1 MKRKHLIRLAAATA
15 AGLTATALAWTGA
28 AASAEEPTTAD
39 GDFDAQVIGGQPV
52 EEGQYPWLVAVGLS
66 GEADPAERAF
76 CGGSVLTETVVL
88 TAAHCVEEDEPE
100 DLAVFSGS
108 VDLESDALTETA
120 VADLHVSEDFN
131 DPIAFSNDWA
141 LLLLDEPVDAEPI
154 ELNHDPEEFG
164 ALETA
169 GWGANEA
176 GVFPTVAAWVEV
188 PFVDDDDCAE
198 AYPGEFDDET
208 MLCAGDLENGG
219 VDACTGD
226 SGGPLMAADDEGDL
240 ILVGIV
246 SWGHGCA
253 EPGSP
258 GVYAQVDDF
267 NDPIDEVV
275 EAWED
280 ED

>member
-154 ELNHDPEEFG
+154 ELNHD
-164 ALETA
+164 
-169 GWGANEA
+169 
-176 GVFPTVAAWVEV
+176 
-188 PFVDDDDCAE
+188 
-198 AYPGEFDDET
+198 
-208 MLCAGDLENGG
+208 
-219 VDACTGD
+219 
-226 SGGPLMAADDEGDL
+226 
-240 ILVGIV
+240 
-246 SWGHGCA
+246 
-253 EPGSP
+253 
-258 GVYAQVDDF
+258 
-267 NDPIDEVV
+267 
-275 EAWED
+275 
-280 ED
+280 